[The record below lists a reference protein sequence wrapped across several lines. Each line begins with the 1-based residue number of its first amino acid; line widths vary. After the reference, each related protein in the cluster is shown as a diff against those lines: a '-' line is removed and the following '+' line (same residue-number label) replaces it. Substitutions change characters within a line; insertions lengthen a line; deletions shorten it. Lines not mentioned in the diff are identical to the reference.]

1 MPPEYLPQSSRGAN
15 RLAVRVRILYLAISV
30 FIMATILGMGSLIS
44 RNIADE
50 SSQRLARQYAI
61 EAASNFQ
68 ISTSPHFVLMQQMS
82 RSVTISRWLA
92 NAGDPVRRAMAF
104 EEIMGYA
111 VFVPYV
117 YIMFTVSE
125 TWQGYNFN
133 TNLTVEEFQSWGRLS
148 GGEASQWFFDT
159 RDAEA
164 PFILNIQRTRP
175 DEYGRWDLYIWSNSR
190 MYYQGRFVGVVTVGT
205 PFDGVFDAAFGTF
218 DVSIK
223 RGYIIDRNG
232 AVRADSALLLAVHEN
247 GLPIFP
253 SLPEAVS
260 NPILLERIECH
271 VERLYGGVFPLGIV
285 ACEVIPLAAGIYR
298 YGSISPI
305 IGTDWSVVVLSN
317 HTGIFVGRYL
327 PLFISVF
334 GVLGLSILIGI
345 LLVRHTA
352 FLPLF
357 KLTQS
362 ASRAGTTV
370 ETVLFGLERHDE
382 IGELARTIQSMR
394 ENLNSVNADLIATA
408 RDKEQ
413 MNKNLH
419 VTATRLGVALKD
431 SQSASRAKSNFLATM
446 SHEIRTP
453 MNAII
458 GMSTIGKGTGDIKR
472 KDYAFEKIEV
482 ASNHLLGII
491 NDVLDMSKIEAG
503 KLSLVHEPFNL
514 DHTLQKVMTVN
525 NFLLEE
531 KRQLFSM
538 EVDKD
543 IPPVMIGDDQRLT
556 QVLTNLLSNAIKFTP
571 KDGEIRI
578 EARIMSQS
586 DDNDSCTLRF
596 DIIDKGIGIS
606 PEQQKRL
613 FTSFTQAEIN
623 TTREFGGTGL
633 GLAISRHIVELMGGR
648 IWVESSLGKGAT
660 FSFTVRVALPME
672 TEGMED
678 EKPYAAMSRT
688 DGIDADFSGKRLL
701 LVEDVDINQEIITTM
716 LEPTHLTIDCAEN
729 GIEAFRMFEAS
740 PEKYDIIF
748 MDVNMPILDGY
759 DATRLIRAL
768 ERPWAK
774 DVPIVAMTANVF
786 REDVDKCYDSG
797 MNGHMGKP
805 LDFAVMM
812 EILKRYLR

>member
-1 MPPEYLPQSSRGAN
+1 MSQDRPFPLRRIN
-15 RLAVRVRILYLAISV
+15 RLAIRASVLYFMIPTGAVALLLLIGTYISN
-30 FIMATILGMGSLIS
+30 T
-44 RNIADE
+44 IADE
-50 SSQRLARQYAI
+50 FAQRLARQYSI
-61 EAASNFQ
+61 EAAANFLV
-68 ISTSPHFVLMQQMS
+68 STNSHFVLMQQIS
-82 RSVTISRWLA
+82 RSNTISRWLA
-92 NAGDPVRRAMAF
+92 NEDDMESRAIAF
-104 EEIMGYA
+104 DEIMGFA
-111 VFVPYV
+111 TPVPDLYL
-117 YIMFTVSE
+117 MFTVYE
-125 TWQGYNFN
+125 TLQGYDFDVG
-133 TNLTVEEFQSWGRLS
+133 LTLEEFAPWGRLY
-148 GGEASQWFFDT
+148 GGAVSQWFFDT
-159 RDAEA
+159 RDAEM
-164 PFILNIQRTRP
+164 PFILNVQRTRP
-175 DEYGRWDLYIWSNSR
+175 VDGHWDLYIWSNSR